1 MNENNKKFL
10 ISSIFS
16 EYDKFLDK
24 KSDEILDNDYFH
36 SNITLS
42 RNHLIGSELLKNL
55 IKNHD
60 VKINFIFTI
69 KNIIIFYI
77 RNFYYLFLWIFY
89 FIFSQTKLL
98 FKFSFKR
105 KLNNKK
111 YILIQTYIDK
121 KSIID
126 NKKFTD
132 NYFRE
137 LYQYLDK
144 KSEKYIILQNIS
156 EKITNFKNRLYI
168 INKTSTSHVSH
179 INEFNFLVFADLF
192 KLLIFILSYPI
203 FLFKYYKNIKIN
215 SKIDKLYK
223 YDLIYTLSKTSFIPY
238 VQLLLGKRLKKK
250 FKDKEVK
257 IISWHE
263 NQLIHR
269 NFNRGIKSENIKIYG
284 CQYFM
289 KYPSCRWM
297 YLRENDKKFNVLPDI
312 ILVPGK
318 KYLPS
323 ISSLKYNIGTPFRY
337 RDIYD
342 KEKHAKQL
350 DRISIFV
357 MLPYEQVQ
365 SENLIDFLNSSEYL
379 KKLKID
385 IKIHPDFIHRKK
397 YFEDRINKNWKLV
410 DTNLDFTNYNILITK
425 GTGSIIEFIAK
436 GFSVLLIEDN
446 NILSL
451 NPLDKHGKKIIWD
464 SIEKSSDF
472 SFIINELYENRI
484 KKFEKIKE
492 ISNEFKSEYF
502 KEVTENNFKSDFGL
516 Q

>member
-1 MNENNKKFL
+1 MNNNFKKFL
-10 ISSIFS
+10 NSSIFS
-16 EYDKFLDK
+16 EYDNFLDK

-42 RNHLIGSELLKNL
+42 RNHLIGSELLKNI

-60 VKINFIFTI
+60 VKINFIFII
-69 KNIIIFYI
+69 KNIFLFYV
-77 RNFYYLFLWIFY
+77 RNFYYFFLWTFY
-89 FIFSQTKLL
+89 FIFSQTKSLL
-98 FKFSFKR
+98 KFSFKK

-111 YILIQTYIDK
+111 YIIIQTYIDK

-126 NKKFTD
+126 NKKVND
-132 NYFRE
+132 NYFEE

-156 EKITNFKNRLYI
+156 EKITNIKNRMCI
-168 INKTSTSHVSH
+168 INAVSKSHVSY
-179 INEFNFLVFADLF
+179 INEFNILLFTDLF

-203 FLFKYYKNIKIN
+203 FLLNYCKNIKVN

-223 YDLIYTLSKTSFIPY
+223 HDLIHTLSKTSFIPY
-238 VQLLLGKRLKKK
+238 VQLLLGKRLKRV
-250 FKDKEVK
+250 FENKEVK
-257 IISWHE
+257 IISWNE

-269 NFNRGIKSENIKIYG
+269 NFCRGIKSKNIKIYG

-297 YLRENDKKFNVLPDI
+297 YIRENDKKFNVLPDI

-318 KYLPS
+318 KYLPT
-323 ISSLKYNIGTPFRY
+323 ISNLKYNIGTPFRY

-350 DRISIFV
+350 DGISVFV

-397 YFEDRINKNWKLV
+397 HFENRINKNWKIV
-410 DTNLDFTNYNILITK
+410 DSDLDFTNYNMLIAK

-436 GFSVLLIEDN
+436 GFSVLVIEDN
-446 NILSL
+446 HALSL
-451 NPLDKHGKKIIWD
+451 NPLEKYGKKIIWD

-472 SFIINELYENRI
+472 SFIINKLYKNRI
-484 KKFEKIKE
+484 KKFKKIKE
-492 ISNEFKSEYF
+492 ISNQFKSEYF
-502 KEVTENNFKSDFGL
+502 KKVTENNFKLDFGL
-516 Q
+516 